1 MLSARIPRL
10 FLVFATSVLFLPPRI
25 SAQDPIRV
33 ESNQVLVPT
42 VVFDRQLYNQLNK
55 MQVHHRDSYRH
66 LVAKNSKLWESIAV
80 SNLDAKEFHLFE
92 DGQEMRIQ
100 SVKLEPP
107 SFRPVQDSL
116 GKHPEVVGSG
126 GGIWAYPDRPPTDLS
141 VWLAWP
147 QHVLAYAPPASAIGS
162 CHRIDVK
169 VDRANLT
176 VWARSEYCN
185 TKHPSTDPLS
195 GTEFGKQ
202 LEAAL
207 NSTKENKIDLRLQ
220 VASFYNNT
228 DARRVYL
235 ALRFP
240 SDSLKHEFKDGTLYA
255 TIGILVMVTKKD
267 GSLAARYSDFA
278 CCDYGNEKQSVSNA
292 QDTSTSAEGR
302 ALMPARYETQF
313 DLSPGEYTIRV
324 VLSDGQNFG
333 RQQAQLNVQNPEP
346 NQLIISDIALSRR
359 VRKLV
364 SAPSESPQVL
374 ENYTPLVS
382 KGIEFTLS
390 ADTQFS
396 QSETLYAYFEVYDPP
411 AGPAPTTVQSH
422 LRILDADTGVVR
434 TNFEPVNASSYFTA
448 GSKLISIGRG
458 ISLTSLPK
466 GSYNLQVKA
475 TDATGKITPWQ
486 TVNFSVESDQPLKA
500 ANIQAASQVEADTAD
515 RNSVIV
521 NVSAFDAAGHPV
533 TNLTSADFQVFE
545 DDQAQV
551 ITAFR
556 ANSLKTMPGATVS
569 TTLILFDLLNTIPRQ
584 REYIASCIVH
594 ALEPLETDEGMYL
607 YLITNK
613 GELYPVH
620 AATPPSATPSRGVAV
635 EDTSEPWTRQ
645 IHPLLDHAIDA
656 VYGFRLMD
664 YRDEAFRAVITVDRL
679 GQIPDQLA
687 KIPGPKTILW
697 ITTGVSNSVTYPYGG
712 CQDLTLH
719 DSPGSYVAGKCGF
732 ECRPNPSEHKCI
744 DYSPFLQHFAG
755 QLNESN
761 TTISSVEVTDEG
773 ALPRTDS
780 GTPADTL
787 RQLAFLT
794 GGRVFLD
801 NNAEVEKAIS
811 ESLLSSK
818 ARYQLTYTG
827 PARDGKYHRL
837 RVECTRE
844 GVRIQSQQGYFAVPR

>member
-10 FLVFATSVLFLPPRI
+10 FLVFATSVLFLPPSI

-55 MQVHHRDSYRH
+55 MQARHRDSYRH
-66 LVAKNSKLWESIAV
+66 LVAKNSRRWESIAV

-147 QHVLAYAPPASAIGS
+147 QYVLAYAPPASTIGS

-255 TIGILVMVTKKD
+255 TISILVMVNKKD

-313 DLSPGEYTIRV
+313 DVSPGEYTIRV

-333 RQQAQLNVQNPEP
+333 RQQAQLNVQNPDP
-346 NQLIISDIALSRR
+346 NQLIISDIVLSRR

-382 KGIEFTLS
+382 KGIEFTLA

-411 AGPAPTTVQSH
+411 AGPAPTTV
-422 LRILDADTGVVR
+422 R
-434 TNFEPVNASSYFTA
+434 
-448 GSKLISIGRG
+448 
-458 ISLTSLPK
+458 
-466 GSYNLQVKA
+466 A
-475 TDATGKITPWQ
+475 T
-486 TVNFSVESDQPLKA
+486 
-500 ANIQAASQVEADTAD
+500 
-515 RNSVIV
+515 
-521 NVSAFDAAGHPV
+521 
-533 TNLTSADFQVFE
+533 
-545 DDQAQV
+545 
-551 ITAFR
+551 
-556 ANSLKTMPGATVS
+556 
-569 TTLILFDLLNTIPRQ
+569 
-584 REYIASCIVH
+584 
-594 ALEPLETDEGMYL
+594 
-607 YLITNK
+607 
-613 GELYPVH
+613 
-620 AATPPSATPSRGVAV
+620 
-635 EDTSEPWTRQ
+635 
-645 IHPLLDHAIDA
+645 
-656 VYGFRLMD
+656 
-664 YRDEAFRAVITVDRL
+664 
-679 GQIPDQLA
+679 
-687 KIPGPKTILW
+687 
-697 ITTGVSNSVTYPYGG
+697 
-712 CQDLTLH
+712 
-719 DSPGSYVAGKCGF
+719 
-732 ECRPNPSEHKCI
+732 
-744 DYSPFLQHFAG
+744 
-755 QLNESN
+755 
-761 TTISSVEVTDEG
+761 
-773 ALPRTDS
+773 
-780 GTPADTL
+780 
-787 RQLAFLT
+787 
-794 GGRVFLD
+794 
-801 NNAEVEKAIS
+801 
-811 ESLLSSK
+811 
-818 ARYQLTYTG
+818 
-827 PARDGKYHRL
+827 
-837 RVECTRE
+837 
-844 GVRIQSQQGYFAVPR
+844 